1 VRCGFAAAVLA
12 ALVRRA
18 FDHPQD
24 QEARAQ
30 LREWLGKVEAHHEYD
45 RVFLLDAR
53 GVERMSVPE
62 SRTPVSSVIARGTS
76 EILRSR
82 SAVFQDFYR
91 DEYDRRAYLTV
102 LVPVREGH
110 GGSRVLG
117 IVGLRI
123 DPEVYLY
130 PFIRRWPVPSR
141 TSEVVIA
148 RRDGTDVLFLNELRF
163 QAGTALKLRVPL
175 ARREVLAVKAALGQT
190 GIVEGHDYR
199 GVPAVAA
206 LTAVPGSPW
215 FLVARMDAAEV
226 NAPLRGRL
234 WMTILLVGG
243 LVAAAAVGV
252 GALWRERHLRHLR
265 ERYEAEAVRR
275 AHETLLAAVGE
286 GVQVHDAEGRITSI
300 NESALRILG
309 RTREDVAA
317 GLLRSWDIVHEDGTP
332 FPADAYP
339 VARTL
344 RSGESVSGVVM
355 GVPRPD
361 GGVAWLKVSSR
372 PLLRPGE
379 TKPYGAVATFADV
392 SAYKETVEQLAAMTQ
407 QLWQTARLA
416 TMGEL
421 AASVAH
427 ELNNP
432 LGTVNLRV
440 ESLLAQVPAGD
451 PKRRALEVIEQEA
464 ERMGNLV
471 AGLLQFSRRSH
482 RQVSTLDL
490 REEVKASL
498 DLVRYHL
505 RNRRV
510 AVELDGAA
518 DVVLV
523 HADRQQLRQLFLNLF
538 TNASDAMPEGGR
550 LRIRVTRGDG
560 NVVVEVADTGVGIP
574 PENLERIFEP
584 FFTTKPEGKG
594 TGLGLA
600 ICRRI
605 AQEHGG
611 TLDLTS
617 EVGTRTTVRVT
628 LPAAGAEGESES

>member
-1 VRCGFAAAVLA
+1 MMRERILIAEDSATQREALVALLEEQGFQVTAAADGEQ
-12 ALVRRA
+12 AL
-18 FDHPQD
+18 
-24 QEARAQ
+24 ARAHERSFDLVITDIVMPGMDGFELCQ
-30 LREWLGKVEAHHEYD
+30 RLKSELRAECPAIMLLTSLSNATDIIRGLESGADNFLTKPYEADQLISRIQFVIANRRLREKARAEMGIVIHFLGKT
-45 RVFLLDAR
+45 F
-53 GVERMSVPE
+53 
-62 SRTPVSSVIARGTS
+62 TITS
-76 EILRSR
+76 ERQQILDLLLTTYED
-82 SAVFQDFYR
+82 AVLQN
-91 DEYDRRAYLTV
+91 RR
-102 LVPVREGH
+102 
-110 GGSRVLG
+110 
-117 IVGLRI
+117 
-123 DPEVYLY
+123 
-130 PFIRRWPVPSR
+130 
-141 TSEVVIA
+141 
-148 RRDGTDVLFLNELRF
+148 
-163 QAGTALKLRVPL
+163 
-175 ARREVLAVKAALGQT
+175 
-190 GIVEGHDYR
+190 
-199 GVPAVAA
+199 
-206 LTAVPGSPW
+206 
-215 FLVARMDAAEV
+215 
-226 NAPLRGRL
+226 
-234 WMTILLVGG
+234 
-243 LVAAAAVGV
+243 
-252 GALWRERHLRHLR
+252 LR
-265 ERYEAEAVRR
+265 EREEELRRASAELQDLYELRRQAEEAVRR

-317 GLLRSWDIVHEDGTP
+317 GLLRSWDIVSEDGTP
-332 FPADAYP
+332 FPTDAYP

-344 RSGESVSGVVM
+344 RTGESVSGVVM
-355 GVPRPD
+355 GVRRPD

-392 SAYKETVEQLAAMTQ
+392 TAYKETVEQLAAMTQ

-432 LGTVNLRV
+432 LATVNLRV
-440 ESLLAQVPAGD
+440 ESLLAQVPADD

-490 REEVKASL
+490 RDEVKASL
-498 DLVRYHL
+498 DLVHYHL

-518 DVVLV
+518 DVALV

-550 LRIRVTRGDG
+550 LRIRVTHGNG
-560 NVVVEVADTGVGIP
+560 NVVVEVADTGVGISA
-574 PENLERIFEP
+574 ENMERIFEP

-617 EVGTRTTVRVT
+617 EVGKGTTVRIT
-628 LPAAGAEGESES
+628 LPAASAEGESK